1 MCSACPAEQSPLVA
15 PCLSQS
21 HLPGPVL
28 HCSRPYPWLSF
39 SQRKSRR
46 RRMLQRGFWSVFILL
61 AILASARGAEQ
72 RNSAAQSPRQAIIE
86 MFSGGETQ
94 FRKHLTVEM
103 QRKLEA
109 TMNESSSAVPLRA
122 LTTSKPSDPEH
133 FQAFDLGPIL
143 FSFNNP
149 EQHERYEVQIDSEDP
164 RGGEDIMALSLHLI
178 RNGIEE
184 EIPMAVRFIL
194 NMKQQEGLWR
204 LNAVT
209 LSATL
214 PLGDPRILEKPWWAP
229 ALLAASG
236 SKAESSAAAAL
247 VEERPKLTPLRAVRM
262 IGMAENIFAQ
272 NHPGIGYTCRMA
284 DLVNVGKGLDE
295 DGVYKFMDAEFAD
308 GVYNGYRFTLSGCD
322 RKPARTF
329 HVIAEPVAGKGR
341 AYCSDNT
348 NNLRASDDGRGVTC
362 LRSEEHT

>member
-1 MCSACPAEQSPLVA
+1 M
-15 PCLSQS
+15 
-21 HLPGPVL
+21 L
-28 HCSRPYPWLSF
+28 H
-39 SQRKSRR
+39 
-46 RRMLQRGFWSVFILL
+46 RGFQAAFISL
-61 AILASARGAEQ
+61 AIFAGVCGAEQ
-72 RNSAAQSPRQAIIE
+72 RNSPVQSPRQAIIE

-103 QRKLEA
+103 QRKLEEI
-109 TMNESSSAVPLRA
+109 MKESSSAVPLQA
-122 LTTSKPSDPEH
+122 LTTSKSSDPDH

-164 RGGEDIMALSLHLI
+164 RGGEDTMGLSLHLI

-214 PLGDPRILEKPWWAP
+214 PLGDPRILEKSWWAP

-236 SKAESSAAAAL
+236 AKAESSVAAAL
-247 VEERPKLTPLRAVRM
+247 VDERPKMTPLRAVRL
-262 IGMAENIFAQ
+262 IAMAENIYAQ
-272 NHPGIGYTCRMA
+272 NHPGIGYTCHMA

-295 DGVYKFMDAEFAD
+295 GGVYKFMDAEFAG
-308 GVYNGYRFTLSGCD
+308 GVYNGYRFILTGCD

-329 HVIAEPVAGKGR
+329 HVIAEPIAGKGQ

-362 LRSEEHT
+362 LVSGKLARK

>member
-1 MCSACPAEQSPLVA
+1 M
-15 PCLSQS
+15 
-21 HLPGPVL
+21 L
-28 HCSRPYPWLSF
+28 H
-39 SQRKSRR
+39 
-46 RRMLQRGFWSVFILL
+46 RGFRAVFIVLT
-61 AILASARGAEQ
+61 ILACVCGAEQ

-103 QRKLEA
+103 QRKLEEA
-109 TMNESSSAVPLRA
+109 MNESSSSVPLQA
-122 LTTSKPSDPEH
+122 LTTSKSSVPDH

-149 EQHERYEVQIDSEDP
+149 EQHERYEVQIDSEEP
-164 RGGEDIMALSLHLI
+164 RGDEDIMGLSLHLI

-184 EIPMAVRFIL
+184 QIPMAVRFVL

-204 LNAVT
+204 LDAVT

-214 PLGDPRILEKPWWAP
+214 PLGDPRILEKSWWAP

-236 SKAESSAAAAL
+236 PKSESSPAAVL
-247 VEERPKLTPLRAVRM
+247 VEERPRMTPLRAVRM
-262 IGMAENIFAQ
+262 IGMAEDIFAQ
-272 NHPGIGYTCRMA
+272 NHPGIGYTCNMA

-295 DGVYKFMDAEFAD
+295 NGVYKFMDAEFSG
-308 GVYNGYRFTLSGCD
+308 GVYNGYRFTLTGCD
-322 RKPARTF
+322 RKPARSF
-329 HVIAEPVAGKGR
+329 HVIAEPIAGKGQ

-348 NNLRASDDGRGVTC
+348 KSLRASDDGRGVTC
-362 LRSEEHT
+362 LISGKLARK

>member
-1 MCSACPAEQSPLVA
+1 M
-15 PCLSQS
+15 
-21 HLPGPVL
+21 L
-28 HCSRPYPWLSF
+28 H
-39 SQRKSRR
+39 
-46 RRMLQRGFWSVFILL
+46 RGFRAVFIVLT
-61 AILASARGAEQ
+61 ILACVCGAEQ

-94 FRKHLTVEM
+94 FRKHLTAEM
-103 QRKLEA
+103 QRKLEEA
-109 TMNESSSAVPLRA
+109 MNESSSSVPLQA
-122 LTTSKPSDPEH
+122 LTTSKSSDPDH

-149 EQHERYEVQIDSEDP
+149 EQHERYEVQINSEEP
-164 RGGEDIMALSLHLI
+164 RGDEDIMGLSLHLI

-214 PLGDPRILEKPWWAP
+214 PLGDPRILTKSWWAP
-229 ALLAASG
+229 ALLKS
-236 SKAESSAAAAL
+236 ESSPVTAAL
-247 VEERPKLTPLRAVRM
+247 VEERPRMTPLRAVRM
-262 IGMAENIFAQ
+262 IGMAENIYAQ

-295 DGVYKFMDAEFAD
+295 DGVYRFMDAEFAG
-308 GVYNGYRFTLSGCD
+308 GVL
-322 RKPARTF
+322 K
-329 HVIAEPVAGKGR
+329 
-341 AYCSDNT
+341 
-348 NNLRASDDGRGVTC
+348 
-362 LRSEEHT
+362 